1 MDIICPICKNKL
13 IKDEKRYYCENKHS
27 FDIASEGYINLYLK
41 KSIDSGDSVESM
53 TARHKF
59 LSLDYYSFLKD
70 EINKIIKDLKVTSLL
85 DLACGEGYYTKDLC
99 TLEKIGIDLSKKGL
113 KLASKRDKS
122 TTYILSSIFHCPIKD
137 ESVDMILTC
146 FAPIAKE
153 EIRRILED
161 DGYFLLIN
169 PHRDHLIEL
178 KEAIYDNP
186 YENVDEDIE
195 IEGLKL
201 IEKRVINQRRI
212 LNQETIQNL
221 FMMTPYFYKTS
232 LQDKDKLN
240 EIDEL
245 EITFSFN
252 LYLYKKMR

>member
-1 MDIICPICKNKL
+1 
-13 IKDEKRYYCENKHS
+13 
-27 FDIASEGYINLYLK
+27 
-41 KSIDSGDSVESM
+41 
-53 TARHKF
+53 
-59 LSLDYYSFLKD
+59 
-70 EINKIIKDLKVTSLL
+70 
-85 DLACGEGYYTKDLC
+85 
-99 TLEKIGIDLSKKGL
+99 
-113 KLASKRDKS
+113 
-122 TTYILSSIFHCPIKD
+122 
-137 ESVDMILTC
+137 MILTC

-161 DGYFLLIN
+161 NGYFLLIN

-186 YENVDEDIE
+186 YENVDIE